1 MASTSSAT
9 TDPIQL
15 KSSLEELDK
24 LYVKSSCDPDLIRLL
39 AEGPRILQE
48 VSNAKTRLAGDNVDA
63 RCVIFCFVLFYAFI
77 FRSSQSPNISVR

>member
-15 KSSLEELDK
+15 KTSLEELDK
-24 LYVKSSCDPDLIRLL
+24 LYVNSSCDPDLIRLL

-63 RCVIFCFVLFYAFI
+63 RCVIFCFVLCFYL
-77 FRSSQSPNISVR
+77 SVTIT